1 MQHHSLKS
9 HSGKLIL
16 FATILASGMEF
27 LAGSTI
33 WIALPKIQAQF
44 SANVNQIQ
52 WIVNAYALVVASL
65 LLISGSLGD
74 HFGRKKVYCIG
85 IALFTVASAL
95 SAFSPTVN
103 VLIAFQALMGLGA
116 ALTIPESLAIIN
128 ATFVDHERGRAIGYW
143 SGMSGGVVALG
154 PFLGGLLIQFFSWP
168 AIYLLNI
175 PLGIL
180 ALVISLKFVPE
191 SKNTESGGL
200 DFLGTAL
207 IVLGLTGLCFGLIE
221 GSVLGWSNPLVLL
234 GLIGGVGVFRGICN
248 Q

>member
-143 SGMSGGVVALG
+143 A
-154 PFLGGLLIQFFSWP
+154 
-168 AIYLLNI
+168 
-175 PLGIL
+175 
-180 ALVISLKFVPE
+180 
-191 SKNTESGGL
+191 
-200 DFLGTAL
+200 D
-207 IVLGLTGLCFGLIE
+207 C
-221 GSVLGWSNPLVLL
+221 
-234 GLIGGVGVFRGICN
+234 
-248 Q
+248 